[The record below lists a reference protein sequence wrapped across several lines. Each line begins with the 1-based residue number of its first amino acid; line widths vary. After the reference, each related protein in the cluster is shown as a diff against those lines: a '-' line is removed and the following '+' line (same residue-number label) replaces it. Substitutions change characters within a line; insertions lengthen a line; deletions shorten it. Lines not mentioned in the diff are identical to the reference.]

1 MSSPEILS
9 PVSILRVGNA
19 TLRGS
24 NTSLAH
30 SPSSSPRNS
39 NKLKCVEIQTML
51 KTKPG
56 EYIII
61 ENTGKH
67 TSDCWTLFGF
77 PAIVNSNG
85 DLERING
92 FVSCRKCFSTYSF
105 ISNSTRLL
113 NQHACEK
120 SNERNRK
127 LTGNSTSSTQRSLT
141 AFYSAQPVSLQASQI
156 KKIKD
161 LQAEWVCHS
170 IRPFSIVEDD
180 GLRRLVQE
188 CISIGKHLIVKL

>member
-9 PVSILRVGNA
+9 PVSVSRVGNA
-19 TLRGS
+19 SSRAV
-24 NTSLAH
+24 NVSLVNS
-30 SPSSSPRNS
+30 SPSSIGNS
-39 NKLKCVEIQTML
+39 NKWTCAEVQAML
-51 KTKPG
+51 KTKPS

-67 TSDCWTLFGF
+67 TSECWKIFGF
-77 PAIVNSNG
+77 PATVNNNG
-85 DLERING
+85 DPERIQG

-113 NQHACEK
+113 NQHDCEISK
-120 SNERNRK
+120 EKNKRLAANGSP
-127 LTGNSTSSTQRSLT
+127 STQRCLT
-141 AFYSAQPVSLQASQI
+141 AFYPAQPVTLKASEI

-161 LQAEWVCHS
+161 LQAEWVCQS

-180 GLRRLVQE
+180 GLRRLIQE
-188 CISIGKHLIVKL
+188 CISIGRHLIVKL